1 MMAVK
6 ENSIDTHDLTKVY
19 GNGDE
24 VRALDGVT
32 ITIKRGE
39 FLAVMGPSGSGKST
53 LLNMLGALDRPTAGQ
68 VFIDGRDLSKIK
80 NLDHFRAQ
88 TVGFVFQM
96 HNLIPTL
103 NALENVE
110 VPMQGQI
117 RSRRQRRLRAK
128 EILKLVSLDDR
139 SDHLPSQLSGGERQ
153 RVAIARALA
162 NEPAVILAD
171 EPTGNLD
178 SQSGED
184 VIQVLRELNRHLH
197 TTIIIVTHDL
207 AVARQTD
214 RILVMMDGRI
224 TDDHL
229 VGHPFEVD
237 INTFSQSELG
247 KAISVGDPDAIEFI
261 NTSGLPLKYED
272 Q

>member
-1 MMAVK
+1 MPN
-6 ENSIDTHDLTKVY
+6 EYSIKTHNLTKIY
-19 GNGDE
+19 GNGSE
-24 VRALDGVT
+24 VRALDGVN
-32 ITIKRGE
+32 ITIERGE

-53 LLNMLGALDRPTAGQ
+53 LLNMLGALDRPSDGQ
-68 VFIDGRDLSKIK
+68 VFIDGQDLSDIK
-80 NLDHFRAQ
+80 DLDRFRAQ

-117 RSRRQRRLRAK
+117 RSRRKRRHRAM

-139 SDHLPSQLSGGERQ
+139 SEHLPSQLSGGQRQ

-178 SQSGED
+178 TQSGEE
-184 VIQVLRELNRHLH
+184 VIHVLRMLNRELH
-197 TTIIIVTHDL
+197 TTIIVVTHDL
-207 AVARQTD
+207 AVARETD
-214 RILVMMDGRI
+214 RILVMRDGKI

-229 VGHPFEVD
+229 VGHPYEED
-237 INTFSQSELG
+237 LKTFSQSDLG
-247 KAISVGDPDAIEFI
+247 KAIIAGDSEAIDYI
-261 NTSGLPLKYED
+261 HKSDLPLIFKV
-272 Q
+272 